1 MKLLLLE
8 IVTCVCV
15 CVCVFAIT
23 DWHIRH
29 RAFEVR
35 LVLEQLKHF
44 IATSDKNFLRT
55 DFIVGNPVSR

>member
-1 MKLLLLE
+1 M
-8 IVTCVCV
+8 CVCV